1 MEMIANLMNFLR
13 PFWAR
18 VRPPRGNL
26 GISLLSRGILHLSR
40 AEASGIRQSSPV
52 THSNMLNIGE
62 GVRASPE
69 VWERAG
75 QSLGKSVSLAL
86 VNHLF
91 ER

>member
-26 GISLLSRGILHLSR
+26 GISLLARGVLHLSR
-40 AEASGIRQSSPV
+40 ADASGIRQSSPV
-52 THSNMLNIGE
+52 THSNMLNVGK
-62 GVRASPE
+62 GVRASGE

-75 QSLGKSVSLAL
+75 QSLGKSVSLAP
-86 VNHLF
+86 VNHFF
-91 ER
+91 ET